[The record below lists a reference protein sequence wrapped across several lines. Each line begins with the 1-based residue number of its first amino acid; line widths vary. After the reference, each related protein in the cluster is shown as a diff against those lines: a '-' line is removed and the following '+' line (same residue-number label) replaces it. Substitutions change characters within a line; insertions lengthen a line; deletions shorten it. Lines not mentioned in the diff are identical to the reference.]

1 MKNFILLMIL
11 CLPIWGF
18 AQDTKKISG
27 QVLEAATGQPLPGA
41 TVFIDPDSP
50 ESKNYSPAG
59 TVTDINGHFELV
71 LPATV

>member
-1 MKNFILLMIL
+1 MKNIILLIIL
-11 CLPIWGF
+11 CLPIVTF

-50 ESKNYSPAG
+50 ESKDYSPAG
-59 TVTDINGHFELV
+59 TETNINGYFELV
-71 LPATV
+71 LL